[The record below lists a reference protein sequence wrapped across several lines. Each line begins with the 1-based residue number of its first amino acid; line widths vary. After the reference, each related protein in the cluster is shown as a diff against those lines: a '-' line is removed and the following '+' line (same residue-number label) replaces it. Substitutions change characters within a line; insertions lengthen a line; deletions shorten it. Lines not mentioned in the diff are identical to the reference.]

1 MIRAPR
7 QVPVPLVPIKLD
19 KIKNLRIAV
28 RSSIFDSL
36 RFVALIGKIHL

>member
-28 RSSIFDSL
+28 RSSI
-36 RFVALIGKIHL
+36 LIPCGLLL